1 MNIKEFLKEKL
12 SNFIYSAVLF
22 LIINIYLFS
31 LNSIKNLSDLI
42 YLDILIITIFIVFTI
57 LDYRKMK
64 DRYSSIMELI
74 EDEKDIDS
82 YCIDDNF
89 LEGKIINYI
98 IDYKDKKLENETK
111 ECENQLKDMEEYI
124 SRWVHEIKLPLSA
137 MKIILDRDSDDMIS
151 SIENELEKM
160 NFLVNSVMYGS
171 RATASAEDIFIKEEN
186 LKDIVRTAVKS
197 NSFFLIKNNISPKL
211 GDLDFKVYSDKKW
224 VTYVLGQLINNS
236 IKYSKENGVIEFSAE
251 DKGEFIELKIRDNGI
266 GINEED
272 LERVFNKGFTGSN
285 GRNSVYKSTG
295 MGLYFSKKIIDK
307 LNHSIEV
314 ESVKDKY
321 TLFRIRFYKISDY
334 LSVTKL

>member
-1 MNIKEFLKEKL
+1 MSIKEFLKEKL

-42 YLDILIITIFIVFTI
+42 YLDILIITIFIGFTI

-211 GDLDFKVYSDKKW
+211 GDLDFKVYTDKKW
-224 VTYVLGQLINNS
+224 IIYVLGQLINNS

-251 DKGEFIELKIRDNGI
+251 DKGESIELKIRDNGI

>member
-42 YLDILIITIFIVFTI
+42 YLDILIITIFIGFTI

-224 VTYVLGQLINNS
+224 ITYVLGQLINNS

-251 DKGEFIELKIRDNGI
+251 DKGESIELKIRDNGI

>member
-42 YLDILIITIFIVFTI
+42 YLDILIITIFIGFTI

-211 GDLDFKVYSDKKW
+211 GDLDFKVYTDKKW
-224 VTYVLGQLINNS
+224 IIYVLGQLINNS

-251 DKGEFIELKIRDNGI
+251 DKGESIELKIRDNGI

-307 LNHSIEV
+307 LNHSIKV

>member
-224 VTYVLGQLINNS
+224 ITYVLGQLINNS

-251 DKGEFIELKIRDNGI
+251 DKGEYIELKIRDNGI

>member
-42 YLDILIITIFIVFTI
+42 YLDILIITIFIGFTI

>member
-42 YLDILIITIFIVFTI
+42 YLDILIITIFIGFTI

-251 DKGEFIELKIRDNGI
+251 DKGEYIELKIRDNGI

>member
-1 MNIKEFLKEKL
+1 MSIKEFLKEKL

-98 IDYKDKKLENETK
+98 IDYKDKKLENEIK

-224 VTYVLGQLINNS
+224 ITYVLGQLINNS

-272 LERVFNKGFTGSN
+272 LERIFNKGFTGSN

-307 LNHSIEV
+307 LNHSIKV

>member
-1 MNIKEFLKEKL
+1 MSIKEFLKEKL

-42 YLDILIITIFIVFTI
+42 YLDILIITIFIGFTI

-211 GDLDFKVYSDKKW
+211 GDLDFKVYTDKKW
-224 VTYVLGQLINNS
+224 IIYVLGQLINNS

>member
-42 YLDILIITIFIVFTI
+42 YLDILIITIFIGFTI

-98 IDYKDKKLENETK
+98 IDYKDKKLEDETK

-211 GDLDFKVYSDKKW
+211 GDLDFKVYTDKKW
-224 VTYVLGQLINNS
+224 IIYVLGQLINNS

-251 DKGEFIELKIRDNGI
+251 DKGESIELKIRDNGI

>member
-42 YLDILIITIFIVFTI
+42 YLDILIITIFIGFTI

-98 IDYKDKKLENETK
+98 IDYKDKKLEDETK

-186 LKDIVRTAVKS
+186 LKEIVRTAVKS

-211 GDLDFKVYSDKKW
+211 GDLDFKVYTDKKW
-224 VTYVLGQLINNS
+224 IIYVLGQLINNS

-251 DKGEFIELKIRDNGI
+251 DKGESIELKIRDNGI

-307 LNHSIEV
+307 LNHSIKV

>member
-98 IDYKDKKLENETK
+98 IDYKDKKLENEIK

-224 VTYVLGQLINNS
+224 ITYVLGQLINNS

-307 LNHSIEV
+307 LNHSIKV

>member
-1 MNIKEFLKEKL
+1 MSIKEFLKEKL

-98 IDYKDKKLENETK
+98 IDYKDKKLENEIK

-171 RATASAEDIFIKEEN
+171 RATASAEEIFIKEEN

-224 VTYVLGQLINNS
+224 ITYVLGQLINNS

-272 LERVFNKGFTGSN
+272 LERIFNKGFTGSN

-307 LNHSIEV
+307 LNHSIKV

>member
-1 MNIKEFLKEKL
+1 MTIKEFLKEKL

-82 YCIDDNF
+82 YCIDNNF

-251 DKGEFIELKIRDNGI
+251 DKGESIELKIRDNGI

>member
-42 YLDILIITIFIVFTI
+42 YLDILIITIFIGFTI

-211 GDLDFKVYSDKKW
+211 GDLDFKVYTDKKW
-224 VTYVLGQLINNS
+224 IIYVLGQLINNS

-307 LNHSIEV
+307 LNHSIKV

>member
-42 YLDILIITIFIVFTI
+42 YLDILIITIFIGFTI

-211 GDLDFKVYSDKKW
+211 GDLDFKVYTDKKW
-224 VTYVLGQLINNS
+224 IIYILGQLINNS

-251 DKGEFIELKIRDNGI
+251 DKGESIELKIRDNGI

>member
-42 YLDILIITIFIVFTI
+42 YLDILIITIFIGFTI

-151 SIENELEKM
+151 SIENEVEKM

-211 GDLDFKVYSDKKW
+211 GDLDFKVYTDKKW
-224 VTYVLGQLINNS
+224 IIYVLGQLINNS

>member
-1 MNIKEFLKEKL
+1 MSIKEFLKEKL

-42 YLDILIITIFIVFTI
+42 YLDILIITIFIGFTI

-211 GDLDFKVYSDKKW
+211 GDLDFKVYTDKKW
-224 VTYVLGQLINNS
+224 IIYVLGQLINNS

-251 DKGEFIELKIRDNGI
+251 DKGESIELKIRDNGI

-307 LNHSIEV
+307 LNHSIKV

>member
-42 YLDILIITIFIVFTI
+42 YLDILIITIFIGFTI

-224 VTYVLGQLINNS
+224 ITYILGQLINNS

>member
-1 MNIKEFLKEKL
+1 MSIKEFLKEKL

-211 GDLDFKVYSDKKW
+211 GDLDFKVYTDKKW
-224 VTYVLGQLINNS
+224 IIYVLGQLINNS

-251 DKGEFIELKIRDNGI
+251 DKGESIELKIRDNGI

>member
-42 YLDILIITIFIVFTI
+42 YLDILIITIFIGFTI

-307 LNHSIEV
+307 LNHSIKV

>member
-42 YLDILIITIFIVFTI
+42 YLDILIITIFIGFTI

-211 GDLDFKVYSDKKW
+211 GDLDFKVYTDKKW
-224 VTYVLGQLINNS
+224 IIYVLGQLINNS

-251 DKGEFIELKIRDNGI
+251 DKGESIELKIRDNGI

>member
-1 MNIKEFLKEKL
+1 MSIKEFLKEKL

-42 YLDILIITIFIVFTI
+42 YLDILIITIFIGFTI

-171 RATASAEDIFIKEEN
+171 RATASAEDIFIKEEK

-211 GDLDFKVYSDKKW
+211 GDLDFKVYTDKKW
-224 VTYVLGQLINNS
+224 IIYVLGQLINNS

>member
-42 YLDILIITIFIVFTI
+42 YLDILIITIFIGFTI

-211 GDLDFKVYSDKKW
+211 GDLDFKVYTDKKW
-224 VTYVLGQLINNS
+224 ITYVLGQLINNS

>member
-1 MNIKEFLKEKL
+1 MNIKEFLRERKYH
-12 SNFIYSAVLF
+12 FTYSLVLF
-22 LIINIYLFS
+22 LIINVYFFS
-31 LNSIKNLSDLI
+31 LSIIEDLSDLI
-42 YLDILIITIFIVFTI
+42 YLDILIITIFIVFTF

-74 EDEKDIDS
+74 EDD
-82 YCIDDNF
+82 F
-89 LEGKIINYI
+89 FEGKIINYI
-98 IDYKDKKLENETK
+98 IDYKDKKLQNETEK
-111 ECENQLKDMEEYI
+111 CENQLKDMEEYI

-224 VTYVLGQLINNS
+224 IIYVLGQLINNS

-272 LERVFNKGFTGSN
+272 LERVFNKGFTGSI

>member
-211 GDLDFKVYSDKKW
+211 GDLDFKVYTDKKW

>member
-42 YLDILIITIFIVFTI
+42 YLDILIITIFIGFTI

-251 DKGEFIELKIRDNGI
+251 DKGESIELKIRDNGI

>member
-42 YLDILIITIFIVFTI
+42 YLDILIITIFIGFTI

-211 GDLDFKVYSDKKW
+211 GDLDFKVYTDKKW
-224 VTYVLGQLINNS
+224 IIYVLGQLINNS

>member
-98 IDYKDKKLENETK
+98 IDYKDKKLEDETK

>member
-42 YLDILIITIFIVFTI
+42 YLDILIITIFIGFNI

-211 GDLDFKVYSDKKW
+211 GDLDFKVYTDKKW
-224 VTYVLGQLINNS
+224 IIYVLGQLINNS

>member
-1 MNIKEFLKEKL
+1 MNIKEFLRERKYH
-12 SNFIYSAVLF
+12 FTYSLVLF
-22 LIINIYLFS
+22 LIINVYFFS
-31 LNSIKNLSDLI
+31 LSIIEDLSDLI
-42 YLDILIITIFIVFTI
+42 YLDILIITIFIGFTI

>member
-42 YLDILIITIFIVFTI
+42 YLDILIITIFIGFTI

-64 DRYSSIMELI
+64 DRYSSTIELI

-211 GDLDFKVYSDKKW
+211 GDLDFKVYTDKKW
-224 VTYVLGQLINNS
+224 IIYVLGQLINNS

>member
-42 YLDILIITIFIVFTI
+42 YLDILIITIFIGFTI

-211 GDLDFKVYSDKKW
+211 GDLDFKVYTDKKW

-251 DKGEFIELKIRDNGI
+251 DKGESIELKIRDNGI

>member
-1 MNIKEFLKEKL
+1 MSIKEFLKEKL

-42 YLDILIITIFIVFTI
+42 YLDILIITIFIGFTI

-98 IDYKDKKLENETK
+98 IDYKDKKLEDETK

-224 VTYVLGQLINNS
+224 VTCVLGQLINNS

-251 DKGEFIELKIRDNGI
+251 DKGESIELKIRDNGI

>member
-1 MNIKEFLKEKL
+1 MSIKEFLKEKL

-42 YLDILIITIFIVFTI
+42 YLDILIITIFIGFTI

-211 GDLDFKVYSDKKW
+211 GDLDFKVYTDKKW
-224 VTYVLGQLINNS
+224 IIYVLGQLINNS

-307 LNHSIEV
+307 LNHSIKV

>member
-1 MNIKEFLKEKL
+1 MSIKEFLKEKL

-42 YLDILIITIFIVFTI
+42 YLDILIITIFIGFTI

-186 LKDIVRTAVKS
+186 LKDIIRTAVKS

-211 GDLDFKVYSDKKW
+211 GDLDFKVYTDKKW
-224 VTYVLGQLINNS
+224 IIYVLGQLINNS

-251 DKGEFIELKIRDNGI
+251 DKGESIELKIRDNGI

-307 LNHSIEV
+307 LNHNIEV

>member
-211 GDLDFKVYSDKKW
+211 GDLDFKVYTDKKW
-224 VTYVLGQLINNS
+224 IIYVLGQLINNS
-236 IKYSKENGVIEFSAE
+236 IKYSKENGVIEFSDE

>member
-98 IDYKDKKLENETK
+98 IDYKDKKLEDETK

-186 LKDIVRTAVKS
+186 LKDIVKTAVKS

-251 DKGEFIELKIRDNGI
+251 DKGESIELKIRDNGI

-307 LNHSIEV
+307 LNHSIKV

>member
-211 GDLDFKVYSDKKW
+211 GDLDFKVYTDKKW
-224 VTYVLGQLINNS
+224 ITYVLGQLINNS